1 MFKPFANDTDVL
13 NINGDALTVTNDTTR
28 ITIAADLEIA
38 RDKTGLATA
47 LALQKAVNAIVD
59 ALQKDAALPAKTRG
73 RTARADGLD
82 GQPVHLTRHYNR
94 LRARRIRTRDAK

>member
-59 ALQKDAALPAKTRG
+59 ALQKRRGAARQNS
-73 RTARADGLD
+73 RT
-82 GQPVHLTRHYNR
+82 N
-94 LRARRIRTRDAK
+94 RARRRARRTIRSSDAPLQSFACTTSRTRDAQ